1 MIDIKNITY
10 SYDKVNLFNGL
21 NLQISD
27 NESWGILGFN
37 GAGKSTLLKLLLGI
51 IRPASGNIEINKS
64 NIYKFRKKIMQNTG
78 VVWGQKPTLWW
89 DVPVRDSYNML
100 KKIYKINDKLFRKN
114 LDFFDEEFQISEF
127 WDRPLRTLSLGQRI
141 KAEIVGSLLHN
152 PNILVYDE
160 PFIGLDFLT
169 RKKIVETLKK
179 YKNRNNCILILTSH
193 NMADIELLCDHILL
207 INHGE
212 ILYKGSMKEI
222 YQSYNTKSKISVTY
236 QNEWFELSNDTI
248 KKVEISQS
256 RENTK
261 QIVFDTRNLSYQS
274 LIQEIINKNIILDI
288 TTDENLLEQV
298 IETLVHNNTNVHEKR
313 GIKNE
318 Q

>member
-21 NLQISD
+21 DLQMSD

-37 GAGKSTLLKLLLGI
+37 GAGKSTLLKLLIGI
-51 IRPASGNIEINKS
+51 IRPASGKIEINKS
-64 NIYKFRKKIMQNTG
+64 NIYKTRKKIMQNTG

-100 KKIYKINDKLFRKN
+100 KKIYKINDKLFQEN

-169 RKKIVETLKK
+169 RKKIVETLQK

-207 INHGE
+207 IDHGQ

-222 YQSYNTKSKISVTY
+222 YQSYNTKSKISVVY
-236 QNEWFELSNDTI
+236 QNEYFEISDDTI
-248 KKVEISQS
+248 KKIEMFQS
-256 RENTK
+256 KENTK
-261 QIVFDTRNLSYQS
+261 QIIFDTRTLSYQS
-274 LIQEIINKNIILDI
+274 LIREIIDNNIILDI

-298 IETLVHNNTNVHEKR
+298 IETLVHNNTNTHE
-313 GIKNE
+313 N
-318 Q
+318 

>member
-10 SYDKVNLFNGL
+10 NYDKVNLFNGL
-21 NLQISD
+21 DLQMYD

-51 IRPASGNIEINKS
+51 IRPASGKIEINKS
-64 NIYKFRKKIMQNTG
+64 NIYKTRKKIMQNTG
-78 VVWGQKPTLWW
+78 VVWGQKPALWW

-100 KKIYKINDKLFRKN
+100 KKIYKINDN
-114 LDFFDEEFQISEF
+114 LFQISEF

-169 RKKIVETLKK
+169 RKKIVETLQK

-207 INHGE
+207 IDHGQ

-222 YQSYNTKSKISVTY
+222 YQSYNTKSKISVVY
-236 QNEWFELSNDTI
+236 QNEYFEISNDTI
-248 KKVEISQS
+248 KKIEMFQS
-256 RENTK
+256 KENTK
-261 QIVFDTRNLSYQS
+261 QIIFDTRTLSYQS
-274 LIQEIINKNIILDI
+274 LIREIIDNNIILDI
-288 TTDENLLEQV
+288 NTDENLLEQV
-298 IETLVHNNTNVHEKR
+298 IETLVHNNTNMHE
-313 GIKNE
+313 N
-318 Q
+318 